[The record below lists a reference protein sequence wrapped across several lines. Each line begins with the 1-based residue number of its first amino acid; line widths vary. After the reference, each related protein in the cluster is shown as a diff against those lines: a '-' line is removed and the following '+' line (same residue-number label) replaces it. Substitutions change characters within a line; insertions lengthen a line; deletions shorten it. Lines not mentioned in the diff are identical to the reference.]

1 MSARVRTIHR
11 KLRHSEP
18 GLNLAGDISA
28 VLAVNTDG
36 GVTGMTTQQRVT
48 VEQRSG
54 RQGRPDAGP
63 TAQDPASPKAPGPTD
78 PKEEA

>member
-18 GLNLAGDISA
+18 GLNVVGDISA

-36 GVTGMTTQQRVT
+36 GVTGTTTHQRVT

-54 RQGRPDAGP
+54 RRARPEASP
-63 TAQDPASPKAPGPTD
+63 PAQDPASPKAPGPTN
-78 PKEEA
+78 PKEEV